1 MSTEPY
7 SSRGPRSP
15 RPPRGAKPAGPP
27 RTGDRRPPRDD
38 KSRET
43 RGRDDRGHKDRRD
56 DRGHDR
62 EQRPEKLPLSPT
74 LLRQRV
80 LDVLPTD
87 PLPVIVVK
95 APSPHPWIYR
105 KRLGSIGSNARHGD
119 LVELQLI
126 DGSHFGHGLFNP
138 RAELSVRMLTR
149 GDEFPTGQWWADRV
163 QTAVDVRRKFLNL
176 DKDASAYRLVHAE
189 ADGLPGVTIDKL
201 GSIASLE
208 AFSPGMYQRAEAIAK
223 LAAQAAGCDH
233 WIVRPG
239 PATLEQEGFEGESFA
254 SPDCPPKTTIEE
266 FGTKFEIDLR
276 TAHKTGFFCDQRENR
291 RRLAQWTQGKSV
303 LDICCY
309 TGGFGVQA
317 MRLGKAAEVTGVDLD
332 ENAIKSARRNAQI
345 NKLDMRFVQADVFH
359 YLRDMAATG
368 RTFDIVVCDPPKF
381 IRHRDERDAGRRKY
395 YDLNR
400 LASAVVAPGGLL
412 LTCTCS
418 GLMPADDFVRTVATA
433 IPADR
438 RASLLART
446 GAAADHPVALG
457 CLDTEYLHA
466 AWVRMGDPVT

>member
-1 MSTEPY
+1 MSTEPH
-7 SSRGPRSP
+7 SNRGPRAA
-15 RPPRGAKPAGPP
+15 RPPRGYTKPEPEG
-27 RTGDRRPPRDD
+27 RERRPPGD
-38 KSRET
+38 KRPP
-43 RGRDDRGHKDRRD
+43 RRD
-56 DRGHDR
+56 DRARDR
-62 EQRPEKLPLSPT
+62 PERAEKLPLSPT

-80 LDVLPTD
+80 LDVEPTD
-87 PLPVIVVK
+87 TLPVIVVK

-119 LVELQLI
+119 LVELQLT

-138 RAELSVRMLTR
+138 RAELSIRVLTR
-149 GDEFPTGQWWADRV
+149 GDEFPTGQWWTDRV
-163 QTAVDVRRKFLNL
+163 KTAVNVRRKFLKL
-176 DKDASAYRLVHAE
+176 DDDANAYRLIHAE
-189 ADGLPGVTIDKL
+189 ADGLPGVTVDKL
-201 GSIASLE
+201 GPLVSLE

-223 LAAQAAGCDH
+223 LAADAAGCQH
-233 WIVRPG
+233 WMVRPG
-239 PATLEQEGFEGESFA
+239 PSTLEQEGFEGESFT
-254 SPDCPPKTTIEE
+254 SSDCPRKVTIEE
-266 FGTKFEIDLR
+266 FGTKFEIDLQ

-291 RRLAQWTQGKSV
+291 RRLTEYTPGRSM

-317 MRLGKAAEVTGVDLD
+317 MKLGKAKEVTGVDLD
-332 ENAIKSARRNAQI
+332 EHAIKSARRNAQI

-359 YLRDMAATG
+359 YLRDMASTG
-368 RTFDIVVCDPPKF
+368 RTFDVVVCDPPKF
-381 IRHRDERDAGRRKY
+381 IRHRDERDMGRKKY

-412 LTCTCS
+412 VTCTCS
-418 GLMPADDFVRTVATA
+418 GLMPSDDFVRTIAAA

-438 RASLLART
+438 HASLLART

-466 AWVRMGDPVT
+466 AWVRMGDG

>member
-1 MSTEPY
+1 V
-7 SSRGPRSP
+7 
-15 RPPRGAKPAGPP
+15 
-27 RTGDRRPPRDD
+27 
-38 KSRET
+38 
-43 RGRDDRGHKDRRD
+43 
-56 DRGHDR
+56 
-62 EQRPEKLPLSPT
+62 

-80 LDVLPTD
+80 LDVEPTD

-119 LVELQLI
+119 LVELQLL

-149 GDEFPTGQWWADRV
+149 GDEFPTGRWWEERV
-163 QTAVDVRRKFLNL
+163 QKAVAVRRQFLNL
-176 DKDASAYRLVHAE
+176 DEDTNAYRLVHAE
-189 ADGLPGVTIDKL
+189 ADGLPGITIDKL
-201 GSIASLE
+201 GSIVSAE

-223 LAAQAAGCDH
+223 LAAEAAGCRH
-233 WIVRPG
+233 WTVRTG
-239 PATLEQEGFEGESFA
+239 PATLEQEGFEGDAFGSAE
-254 SPDCPPKTTIEE
+254 CPPKTTIEE
-266 FGTKFEIDLR
+266 FGTRFEIDLKSG
-276 TAHKTGFFCDQRENR
+276 HKTGFFCDQRDNR
-291 RRLAQWTQGKSV
+291 RRLAEFTAGKSL
-303 LDICCY
+303 LDVCSY
-309 TGGFGVQA
+309 TGGFGIQA
-317 MRLGKAAEVTGVDLD
+317 LKLGQASEVTSVDLD
-332 ENAIKSARRNAQI
+332 ELAIKAGRRNAQI
-345 NKLDMRFVQADVFH
+345 NKLDLRFVQADAFH

-368 RTFDIVVCDPPKF
+368 KQFDVVVVDPPKF
-381 IRHRDERDAGRRKY
+381 IRHRDERDIGRKKY

-438 RASLLART
+438 KASLLART
-446 GAAADHPVALG
+446 GAAPDHPVAMG

-466 AWVRMGDPVT
+466 AWVRMGD

>member
-1 MSTEPY
+1 GKRPEGARRTDA
-7 SSRGPRSP
+7 PR
-15 RPPRGAKPAGPP
+15 
-27 RTGDRRPPRDD
+27 GDRRPPR
-38 KSRET
+38 EE
-43 RGRDDRGHKDRRD
+43 RGA

-62 EQRPEKLPLSPT
+62 DRPARPEKLPLSPT

-80 LDVLPTD
+80 LDVEPTD

-119 LVELQLI
+119 LVELQLL

-138 RAELSVRMLTR
+138 RAELSVRLLTR
-149 GDEFPTGQWWADRV
+149 GDEFPTGRWWAERV

-176 DKDASAYRLVHAE
+176 DKDANAYRLVHAE

-201 GSIASLE
+201 GPIVSLE

-223 LAAQAAGCDH
+223 LAAEAAGCHH

-239 PATLEQEGFEGESFA
+239 PATMEQEGFEGDAFT

-266 FGTKFEIDLR
+266 FGTKFEIDLK

-291 RRLAQWTQGKSV
+291 RRLADWTHGKSM

-317 MRLGKAAEVTGVDLD
+317 SRLGKAREVTGVDLD

-368 RTFDIVVCDPPKF
+368 RTFDVVVCDPPKF
-381 IRHRDERDAGRRKY
+381 IRHRDERDIGRKKY

-412 LTCTCS
+412 VTCTCS
-418 GLMPADDFVRTVATA
+418 GLMPADDFVRTVAMA

-466 AWVRMGDPVT
+466 AWVRMGDATTGD